1 VRTDTGIMIL
11 DKIYFETNKAII
23 KPISYPILDAVAATM
38 NGNPDILL
46 LEVQGHTDERNTNEY
61 NLKLSQDR
69 ANAVKQY
76 LVDKGVDAKRLAPR
90 GYGEEKPIDNGHNE
104 SAWSKNRRVEFIIL
118 KREGQP

>member
-1 VRTDTGIMIL
+1 MIL

-23 KPISYPILDAVAATM
+23 KPVSYPILDAVAATM

-76 LVDKGVDAKRLAPR
+76 LVGQGIDASRL
-90 GYGEEKPIDNGHNE
+90 E
-104 SAWSKNRRVEFIIL
+104 SAGFGDTKPAAPNTTPEGRSQNRRVEL
-118 KREGQP
+118 VKQG